1 MTLMI
6 QQRPGQRA
14 GIGNPAGKERAVDES
29 VCERV
34 WDSLEGEGPEIG
46 RKSQI
51 QAQAVHSAS
60 RGLIRDAQGR
70 RRNARVRLET
80 PVPGATKSRSLT
92 RLSRLYY
99 VSEGGQG
106 ASSERHSRSDQRK
119 PGNLDPSGA
128 EVGEET
134 PGMNCER

>member
-1 MTLMI
+1 MKQEYSVRGDLHTESNPRSRFHRMTLMI

-70 RRNARVRLET
+70 SEECSCPPRDTRPWRYEVTEPDAPIKAVLRQRGR
-80 PVPGATKSRSLT
+80 PGSK
-92 RLSRLYY
+92 
-99 VSEGGQG
+99 Q
-106 ASSERHSRSDQRK
+106 
-119 PGNLDPSGA
+119 
-128 EVGEET
+128 
-134 PGMNCER
+134 